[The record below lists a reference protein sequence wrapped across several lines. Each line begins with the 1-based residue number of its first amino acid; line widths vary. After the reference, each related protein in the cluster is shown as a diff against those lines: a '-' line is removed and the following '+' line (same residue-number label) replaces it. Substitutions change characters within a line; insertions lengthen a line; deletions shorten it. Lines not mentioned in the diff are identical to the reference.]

1 VATPARR
8 DDGAPSLDR
17 RFEIAVGRV
26 SLVLR
31 MIEALLVLLVVVA
44 PAGVTWNVG
53 TEKASAAAR
62 PRAGI
67 RNLFILSSFSVVKKI
82 ESRIELHHSGS
93 IGWTPKSWSA
103 LA

>member
-1 VATPARR
+1 MATRRRYREVTCTLCALAAVVVA
-8 DDGAPSLDR
+8 
-17 RFEIAVGRV
+17 V
-26 SLVLR
+26 
-31 MIEALLVLLVVVA
+31 LVVVA

-82 ESRIELHHSGS
+82 ESSVELHHFGS